1 MLYTKATIITVN
13 NNRDIIEDG
22 AILVHD
28 KNIAEIGKTDDLRS
42 KYPDEPVT
50 ELEGRIIIPGLV
62 NAHMHTAQTLLRGAA
77 DDLELV
83 SWLCERIWP
92 LQGNFTPEDGY
103 AAARLSI
110 AEMLKS
116 GTTCF
121 LESMFADRY
130 GFDGLCKA
138 VEESGIRGCLGKIVM
153 DVGTYASDPKW
164 AMHSGLIEDREMSL
178 LGAVKMHEKW
188 DGKAGDR
195 IRVWFGARTPGGY
208 VLIEQ

>member
-13 NNRDIIEDG
+13 VDRNIIEDG
-22 AILVHD
+22 ALLV
-28 KNIAEIGKTDDLRS
+28 KGQTIAAIGKTHELV
-42 KYPDEPVT
+42 KKHPGEPVT
-50 ELEGRIIIPGLV
+50 ELEGRIIIPGLI
-62 NAHMHTAQTLLRGAA
+62 NTHMHTAQTLLRGAA

-103 AAARLSI
+103 AAAKLSI
-110 AEMLKS
+110 AEMLLS

-164 AMHSGLIEDREMSL
+164 AMHPGLVEDREMS
-178 LGAVKMHEKW
+178 
-188 DGKAGDR
+188 
-195 IRVWFGARTPGGY
+195 
-208 VLIEQ
+208 

>member
-13 NNRDIIEDG
+13 VKREIIQDG
-22 AILVHD
+22 AILVSNS
-28 KNIAEIGKTDDLRS
+28 KIAAIGKTIELE
-42 KYPDEPVT
+42 KLYPDEPTTV
-50 ELEGRIIIPGLV
+50 LEGRIIIPGLI
-62 NAHMHTAQTLLRGAA
+62 NAHMHTAQTLIRGAA

-121 LESMFADRY
+121 LESMFANRY

-153 DVGTYASDPKW
+153 DQGKYAGDPKW
-164 AMHSGLIEDREMSL
+164 AMHPGLVEDRQMSL
-178 LGAVKMHEKW
+178 VGALEMHEKW
-188 DGKAGDR
+188 NGKANDR
-195 IRVWFGARTPGGY
+195 IRVWFGARTPGG
-208 VLIEQ
+208 